1 MRIGEFCRGRRSAGC
16 YCGLESLR
24 FEASRMRN
32 SGAIMRGTSDGVRL
46 SGLGASLGESIVD
59 LLGLRTE
66 AILTP
71 GWYPGRTANA
81 LLSLTLICFVFY
93 LDTFTNAGSAIAV
106 LYGLALLLASEV
118 LSGFGILLASALC
131 VMLTVVSFAFSG
143 DALLP
148 PGNLRAVVSIAAIA
162 TTAAVL
168 IRNRAATERLKRTND
183 ALQRSEARFRAIFE
197 QSRVALWEQDF
208 SKLKAKLVELRDGGV
223 SNLKRHS
230 ASSPMFLQECAEFI
244 ESVSVNDATLELLG
258 RSSEEVSGS
267 IRKFI
272 PRDEECLLGIVECLF
287 SGRTRFEGKGKIV
300 RPDGTTLSVL
310 LVLSFPEDG
319 IGLDRVVVGMFDVTE
334 RDRSQQALLAAQAEM
349 AKVSRVAM
357 VGALSASLAHE
368 LNQPV
373 GAVVLNAQS
382 CLRWLRRESP
392 DIPSASDAAER
403 IVRDAHRVAGI
414 LKSTRQMIMRNPA
427 RAEVTDVAKMIGE
440 TCLLLEHELT
450 SGSIVLQ
457 TRIPSHM
464 PKVKLAKAE
473 IQQVLVNLLNNGIQS
488 INSGGGSEKKV
499 SIECSMN
506 GDDAV
511 VISVRDHGRGIEDNA
526 LQKLFDP
533 FFTTKESGMGI
544 GLSICRAMVEAQ
556 GGRLSGRNHEGGGAV
571 FQVSLPVE
579 ASHD

>member
-1 MRIGEFCRGRRSAGC
+1 M
-16 YCGLESLR
+16 
-24 FEASRMRN
+24 
-32 SGAIMRGTSDGVRL
+32 T
-46 SGLGASLGESIVD
+46 IVD
-59 LLGLRTE
+59 LLGLRTVGLL
-66 AILTP
+66 A
-71 GWYPGRTANA
+71 PGRNA
-81 LLSLTLICFVFY
+81 GQIPSALSSFTLICLVFY
-93 LDTFTNAGSAIAV
+93 LDTFTNAGSGIAL
-106 LYGLALLLASEV
+106 LYGLGLLLASDV
-118 LSGFGILLASALC
+118 LSGFGIFLAAALC
-131 VMLTVVSFAFSG
+131 VILTAISLGVSG
-143 DALLP
+143 DALSSQ
-148 PGNLRAVVSIAAIA
+148 GNLRAVISFAAIA

-168 IRNRAATERLKRTND
+168 IKRRTSTEHLERTND
-183 ALQRSEARFRAIFE
+183 ALQRSETRFRAIFE

-208 SKLKAKLVELRDGGV
+208 SKLKAMLVQLRDGGV
-223 SNLKRHS
+223 SNLRRHS
-230 ASSPMFLQECAEFI
+230 ASSPSFLQECAGLI
-244 ESVSVNDATLELLG
+244 ESVSVNDATGELLG
-258 RSSEEVSGS
+258 RKSEEISGS
-267 IRKFI
+267 ISKFI

-334 RDRSQQALLAAQAEM
+334 RDRAQQALLAAQAEM

-382 CLRWLRRESP
+382 CVRWLRRASP

-414 LKSTRQMIMRNPA
+414 LKSTREMIMRNPV
-427 RAEVTDVAKMIGE
+427 RPEVTDVGKLIGE

-464 PKVKLAKAE
+464 PKVTLAKAE

-499 SIECSMN
+499 SIECSMS
-506 GDDAV
+506 GDGAV
-511 VISVRDHGRGIEDNA
+511 VISVRDFGRGIEENA

-556 GGRLSGRNHEGGGAV
+556 GGKLSGRNHDGGGAV
-571 FQVSLPVE
+571 FQVSLPAE
-579 ASHD
+579 AIHD